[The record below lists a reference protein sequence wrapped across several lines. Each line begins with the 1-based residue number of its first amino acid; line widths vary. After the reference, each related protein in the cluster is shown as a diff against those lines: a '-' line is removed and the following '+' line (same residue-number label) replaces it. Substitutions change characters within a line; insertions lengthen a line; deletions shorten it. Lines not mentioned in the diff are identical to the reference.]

1 MRNTGK
7 IIILV
12 GPTASG
18 KTDLAIRIAQAL
30 DGEII
35 SADSRIVYK
44 GFDIGTAKPTAEE
57 MAFVPHYM
65 VDVADPGETYTVG
78 KYKKEVEKLIENI
91 QSRGKV
97 PIVAGGTGFYIKA
110 VFEGLDIPDVEPD
123 IEFREEMRQLVQ
135 DKGKEFLYEKLKES
149 DPKLALKLY
158 PNDSFRIIRA
168 LEVQKTIGKPM
179 SEVQALSNSQYNT
192 MYVGLNAENR
202 DFLYERINKR
212 AHIMYENG
220 LIDETKY
227 LINKY
232 GKTLSLLKTLGY
244 KEVCEY
250 LDNMCSLDESIQ
262 ETQKTTR
269 NYAKRQLTWF
279 RANKKIQWYFI
290 DKMACN
296 EICEA
301 VIKVIK
307 SPNLSH
313 RLKP

>member
-1 MRNTGK
+1 MKNTEK
-7 IIILV
+7 IIVLV

-18 KTDLAIRIAQAL
+18 KTDLSIQLAQAL

-44 GFDIGTAKPTAEE
+44 DFDIGTAKPTAQE
-57 MAFVPHYM
+57 MALAPHYM
-65 VDVADPGETYTVG
+65 VDVADPGDTYTVG
-78 KYKKEVEKLIENI
+78 KYKEEVEKLIEDI

-97 PIVAGGTGFYIKA
+97 PIIAGGTGFYIKA
-110 VFEGLDIPDVEPD
+110 VFEGLDLPEVKPD
-123 IEFREEMRQLVQ
+123 IEFREEMRLLVQ
-135 DKGKEFLYEKLKES
+135 EKGREFLYEKLKES
-149 DPKLALKLY
+149 DPKQALKLY

-168 LEVQKTIGKPM
+168 LEVQKATGKPM
-179 SEVQALSNSQYNT
+179 SEVQVMSNPKYNT

-212 AHIMYENG
+212 THIMYENG
-220 LIDETKY
+220 LIDETTN

-244 KEVCEY
+244 KEVYGY
-250 LDNMCSLDESIQ
+250 LDGLYSLDEAIQ

-290 DKMACN
+290 DKMSCN
-296 EICEA
+296 QICEA
-301 VIKVIK
+301 VVKTYHAGI
-307 SPNLSH
+307 
-313 RLKP
+313 